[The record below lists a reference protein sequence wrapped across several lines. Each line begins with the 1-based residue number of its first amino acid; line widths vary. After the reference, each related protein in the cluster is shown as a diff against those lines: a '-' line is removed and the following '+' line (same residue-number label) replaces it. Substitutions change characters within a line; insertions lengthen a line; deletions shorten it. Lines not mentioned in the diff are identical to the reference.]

1 MTRTQLGLLLGGL
14 LLLLGLLLL
23 SMATGA
29 GTYGM
34 PALLGYLMGDD
45 QLRADD
51 KLAMILN
58 TLRGPRTLCALLVG
72 SSLAVAASLLQNATR
87 NPLAEPGLLGVNA
100 GAVLGLVLGLT
111 YAGIGSTLGYLLWSG
126 AGALIGNLLVLGL
139 GGLFSVGRPL
149 QLILVGV
156 ALNAI
161 FGGLSSFLLLSH
173 QVVLDQ
179 FRFWDL
185 GSVAGADRQAIRL
198 VTPLVLLAFLL
209 GLSLCRGLTLLQ
221 MGDAQAQALGLH
233 TNRLRLGVLLA
244 STLLTACAVSLAGP
258 IGFLGFLAAYGARQI
273 EPVSLSRQLLF
284 SALGGSLLLLLADI
298 LARWLIQPFE
308 LADGTLL
315 ALLGAPLLI
324 ALVWRGQ
331 GLLVTGEPNR

>member
-1 MTRTQLGLLLGGL
+1 VTRVQTWLLLGGL
-14 LLLLGLLLL
+14 LTLLGLLLL
-23 SMATGA
+23 SMTTGA
-29 GTYGM
+29 GHYGGRD
-34 PALLGYLMGDD
+34 LLGYLAGDP

-51 KLAMILN
+51 KLAMILH

-72 SSLAVAASLLQNATR
+72 GSLAIAASLLQNATR

-126 AGALIGNLLVLGL
+126 AGALVGNLLVLGL
-139 GGLFSVGRPL
+139 GGLFSMGRPL

-185 GSVAGADRQAIRL
+185 GTVAGADAAAIRL
-198 VTPLVLLAFLL
+198 VTPLVLLACLL
-209 GLSLCRGLTLLQ
+209 AWSLCRGLTLLQ
-221 MGDAQAQALGLH
+221 MGDAQAQALGIH
-233 TNRLRLGVLLA
+233 PRRLRLGVLLA
-244 STLLTACAVSLAGP
+244 STLLTASAVSLAGP

-273 EPVSLSRQLLF
+273 EPVVLGRQLLF
-284 SALGGSLLLLLADI
+284 SALGGGLLLLLADI
-298 LARWLIQPFE
+298 LARWLIRPFE

-331 GLLVTGEPNR
+331 HRLMTGESTP